1 MTNAECLLS
10 EVKRTLSGHLY
21 ISFLY
26 TSVVALI
33 WREQTCLKMS
43 VFAAAHMPPTLK
55 KIRKKFGHARESKT
69 LLALSGFL
77 AVAAMTRR
85 VGGKA
90 PTI

>member
-1 MTNAECLLS
+1 
-10 EVKRTLSGHLY
+10 
-21 ISFLY
+21 
-26 TSVVALI
+26 
-33 WREQTCLKMS
+33 MS